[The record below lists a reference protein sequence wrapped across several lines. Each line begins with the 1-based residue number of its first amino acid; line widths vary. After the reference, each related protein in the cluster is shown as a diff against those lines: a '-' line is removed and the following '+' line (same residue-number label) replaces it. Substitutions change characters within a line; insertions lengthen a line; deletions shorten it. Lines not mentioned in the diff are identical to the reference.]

1 MFDPGRSTNVR
12 RADIE
17 EMKPSEVSLMPAGLL
32 NSLTE
37 AEIQDLVAF
46 LLARDDSR
54 DKPPRP

>member
-1 MFDPGRSTNVR
+1 M
-12 RADIE
+12 
-17 EMKPSEVSLMPAGLL
+17 MPAGLL

-37 AEIQDLVAF
+37 AEIEDLVAF